1 MPFVKKI
8 EIQGGEIGIWEI
20 QETVNELLKQII
32 LSNNEKV
39 AFEKITAEKRK
50 KEFLITRILLQLL
63 LSAKHEIEYQKE
75 GKPNL
80 KNSALNISIS
90 HSSQFVALLL
100 TEKKGG
106 IDVENT
112 TRNIEKVA
120 QRFLHPAE
128 KEQIKKSKNPGLTTF
143 IYWSA
148 KEAIFKCTP
157 HKNIEFSQQIF
168 INYFETQEKGTFT
181 GKLIFEKQISNYCFN
196 YFLLKNNVLVYCVE
210 D

>member
-8 EIQGGEIGIWEI
+8 EIQGGQIGIWEI

-32 LSNNEKV
+32 LSNNERI

-50 KEFLITRILLQLL
+50 KEFLITRILLQFL

-90 HSSQFVALLL
+90 HSSQFVVLFLSR
-100 TEKKGG
+100 KNCG

-112 TRNIEKVA
+112 SRNIEKVA
-120 QRFLHPAE
+120 QRFLHPTE
-128 KEQIKKSKNPGLTTF
+128 KEQIKKSDTPGLTTF

-157 HKNIEFSQQIF
+157 HKNIEFGQQIF

-181 GKLIFEKQISNYCFN
+181 AKLVSENQISNYRLN
-196 YFLLKNNVLVYCVE
+196 YFLIRNNVLVYCVE